1 MKRAPRG
8 PELTP
13 GKRRDVVAMHKVKKS
28 FAAIGRELNIK
39 ADTARKIWNRYL
51 LRGDTKSV
59 SRSGRPKKLNNR
71 DRRHLKRYVKK
82 NWNNRHQPLR
92 DISDIINHVIGANTL
107 RKEIQAFGL
116 NHRRERKRP
125 YLSRAQKKARLKFAK
140 EHLHWTIEE
149 WCRVLF
155 TDEMGLQTGANG
167 GMIWVWRAPDEEYLE
182 DCCGVTHKSGF
193 KKIKVWGAMR
203 YGALSKLVV
212 LKEREERDG
221 EGRFSGK
228 DYVEQVIDKELFNFW
243 ASSME
248 ELGDVLVME
257 DGAGYHEGAATKRR
271 KEYEKDGG
279 WHGWGPHTWPA
290 NSPDL
295 NPIENLWHILRSNI
309 RKRVPKPMRKED
321 LIAAVQEEWV
331 KLDMKKV
338 NRLIES
344 MPRRLQ
350 AVIDAKGGST
360 KY

>member
-1 MKRAPRG
+1 
-8 PELTP
+8 
-13 GKRRDVVAMHKVKKS
+13 
-28 FAAIGRELNIK
+28 
-39 ADTARKIWNRYL
+39 
-51 LRGDTKSV
+51 
-59 SRSGRPKKLNNR
+59 
-71 DRRHLKRYVKK
+71 
-82 NWNNRHQPLR
+82 
-92 DISDIINHVIGANTL
+92 
-107 RKEIQAFGL
+107 
-116 NHRRERKRP
+116 
-125 YLSRAQKKARLKFAK
+125 
-140 EHLHWTIEE
+140 
-149 WCRVLF
+149 
-155 TDEMGLQTGANG
+155 MGLQTGANG

-228 DYVEQVIDKELFNFW
+228 DYVEQVMDKELFNFW

-248 ELGDVLVME
+248 ELGDILVME
-257 DGAGYHEGAATKRR
+257 DGAGYHEGAATKHR

-321 LIAAVQEEWV
+321 LIAAVQEEWA